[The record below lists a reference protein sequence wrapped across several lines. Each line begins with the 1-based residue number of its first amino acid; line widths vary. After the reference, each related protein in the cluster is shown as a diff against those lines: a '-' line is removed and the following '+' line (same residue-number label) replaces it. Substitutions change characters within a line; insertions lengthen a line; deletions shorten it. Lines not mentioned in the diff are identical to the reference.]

1 MNKYYLAVD
10 IGASSGR
17 HVLGWL
23 KNGRLY
29 LEEIYRFPNGFKSK
43 NGHLCWDLEQLF
55 QEIINGLKRCRELG
69 KLPSCLGIDTWAID
83 FVLLDQ
89 NGAVLGDTVS
99 YRDKRTEGVPDQVA
113 KLVSPEELYRRTG
126 IQKLTFNTIYQLA
139 ALKEESTELLEQAQ
153 ELLLVPD
160 YLHYRLTGCKATEY
174 TNATTTQLVD
184 AESGEW
190 DMGLIHALGLPE
202 RLFQKI
208 IPPGTPLGRLR
219 REIAEEIGYNLDV
232 IAPAT
237 HDTASAV
244 LAVPSLTE
252 TVYISS
258 GTWSLMG
265 TERPTPD
272 LSEQSRRLN
281 YTNEGGYGRR
291 FRFLK
296 NIMGLWMLQSVRRE
310 WGERYN
316 FEELAALAEQNAG
329 FPSRVDVNA
338 DCFLAPDSMA
348 EAVWTFCRESGQLAP
363 ETDGELSAIIYQS
376 LSDGYRKSVE
386 ELEYLTGQHY
396 ETIHIVGGGCQDR
409 YLNRLTAEK
418 TGKPVIAGPVEA
430 TATGNICAQ
439 MLASHEMGSLQE
451 AREIIAA
458 SFELQQY

>member
-1 MNKYYLAVD
+1 VNKYYLAVD

-23 KNGRLY
+23 ENGRLY

-89 NGAVLGDTVS
+89 DGAVLGDMVS
-99 YRDKRTEGVPDQVA
+99 YRDKRTEGMPEQVA
-113 KLVSPEELYRRTG
+113 KLVPPKELYRRTG

-139 ALKEESTELLEQAQ
+139 ALKQEFPKLLEQAQ

-160 YLHYRLTGCKATEY
+160 YLHYRLTGRKATEY

-184 AESGEW
+184 AESGKW
-190 DMGLIHALGLPE
+190 DMELIHTLGLPE

-219 REIAEEIGYNLDV
+219 REIAEELGYNLDV

-252 TVYISS
+252 TIYISS

-265 TERPTPD
+265 TERIAPD

-281 YTNEGGYGRR
+281 YTNEGGYDRR

-310 WGERYN
+310 WGERYS
-316 FEELAALAEQNAG
+316 FEELAAPAEQNAG

-338 DCFLAPDSMA
+338 GCFLAPDSMA
-348 EAVWTFCRESGQLAP
+348 EAIRTFCRESGQLVP
-363 ETDGELSAIIYQS
+363 ETDGELSAVIYQS
-376 LSDGYRKSVE
+376 LSDSYRKSVE
-386 ELEYLTGQHY
+386 ELEQLTGQYY
-396 ETIHIVGGGCQDR
+396 EDIHIVGGGCQDR

-418 TGKPVIAGPVEA
+418 TGKTVIAGPVEA

-439 MLASHEMGSLQE
+439 MLASREMGSLQE